1 MTDETGNTDRAERGG
16 RGERAERAG
25 QAERGERAEAAG
37 RADHR
42 PQPKNEKV
50 RPAYLWFLGGVGGV
64 FLALFVLSLQW
75 KDSRKVARIDVA
87 GTEIFAEKTI
97 VARAKVPAGTLI
109 DTVSL
114 AGVRARLVSH
124 PYIRDARVSRIYPD
138 ALRIEVDE
146 RIPVASFTVRGAV
159 RYVDA
164 EGVVLPYLESAV
176 THDLP
181 SITGVPELA
190 AAEIGEAVESES
202 YFEALSVLSAALGT
216 DSSVYHLI
224 SEVDMKGGD
233 DVVIYDS
240 EGGVTIRLGRGD
252 TVRKLILLKAFWDK
266 FVRDAGPENLEYLD
280 LRFGDRVVAKW
291 LNKPPKPVNLS
302 SM

>member
-1 MTDETGNTDRAERGG
+1 VTDETERTE
-16 RGERAERAG
+16 RVERAERA
-25 QAERGERAEAAG
+25 ERGDRTERTERAEN
-37 RADHR
+37 R

-50 RPAYLWFLGGVGGV
+50 RTVYLWFLGVAGGV

-75 KDSRKVARIDVA
+75 KDSRKIARIDVA

-97 VARAKVPAGTLI
+97 VARAKVPQGALI

-124 PYIRDARVSRIYPD
+124 PYIRDARVSRVYPD

-146 RIPVASFTVRGAV
+146 RVPVASFTVRGAV

-181 SITGVPELA
+181 SITGVPELLA
-190 AAEIGEAVESES
+190 AGIGEAVGAES

-216 DSSVYHLI
+216 DSSLYHLI

-233 DVVIYDS
+233 DVVIYDA
-240 EGGVTIRLGRGD
+240 EGGATIKLGRGD
-252 TVRKLILLKAFWDK
+252 TMRKMILLRAFWDK

-291 LNKPPKPVNLS
+291 INKPPKPVNLS